1 MDLFTIRDLEMVFKA
16 LFAILFAFM
25 ALKGL
30 IIAVEAA
37 RLDLEIRLRYRQRAE
52 FIENFYNIYNTQKM
66 RIEEERRLEKEAQEA
81 RYQASLVGV

>member
-1 MDLFTIRDLEMVFKA
+1 MDIFTIRDLEWVFAA

-30 IIAVEAA
+30 VITVEAA
-37 RLDLEIRLRYRQRAE
+37 RLDLEIHMRYRQRAD
-52 FIENFYNIYNTQKM
+52 FINNFYRIYNTQKL

-81 RYQASLVGV
+81 RYAAIIGG